1 MKHAKT
7 GDYKIRYAKDRNNN
21 QGRRCYNGLSEI
33 NYPNYFEMLSCSLYD
48 EDGYGAVKRVLERG
62 EDVETVK
69 PMATIVVNYPVSTSL
84 YIELEIL
91 IMAYTVH

>member
-1 MKHAKT
+1 
-7 GDYKIRYAKDRNNN
+7 
-21 QGRRCYNGLSEI
+21 
-33 NYPNYFEMLSCSLYD
+33 MLFCSLYD

-84 YIELEIL
+84 YIKLEIL
-91 IMAYTVH
+91 IVAHTLYINITCR

>member
-1 MKHAKT
+1 MIIRSGT
-7 GDYKIRYAKDRNNN
+7 RKIGITIRVVDVIS
-21 QGRRCYNGLSEI
+21 LSE
-33 NYPNYFEMLSCSLYD
+33 NNCPNYFEMLFCSLYD

-84 YIELEIL
+84 YIELDIL
-91 IMAYTVH
+91 IVA